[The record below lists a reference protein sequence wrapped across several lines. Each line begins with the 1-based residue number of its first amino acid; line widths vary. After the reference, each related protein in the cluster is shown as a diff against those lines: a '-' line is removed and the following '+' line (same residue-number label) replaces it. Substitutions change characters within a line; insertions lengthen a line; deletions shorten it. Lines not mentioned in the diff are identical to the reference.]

1 MEKLKT
7 SPAEL
12 LKKVPIQTIEQD
24 ELNRVF
30 EYLSQQ
36 DKNKTENTDKIGA
49 MDIAKTLLFLG
60 CRPTKAE
67 VELIIWEVDDDLDG
81 FVSKQEFMTMYKRC
95 ISDHA
100 DLEPRKLFNLVQF
113 LMYDKTLK
121 GRVTVEETLQ
131 ILYVRHG
138 RVMLNHEIQAIF
150 GEDDTSPDSSEE
162 RSITYGQYVERIN
175 QRALDKHFPDKET
188 LKKRKAEEKK
198 NKSNDDMF

>member
-30 EYLSQQ
+30 DYLSQQ

-81 FVSKQEFMTMYKRC
+81 FVSK
-95 ISDHA
+95 
-100 DLEPRKLFNLVQF
+100 
-113 LMYDKTLK
+113 
-121 GRVTVEETLQ
+121 
-131 ILYVRHG
+131 
-138 RVMLNHEIQAIF
+138 
-150 GEDDTSPDSSEE
+150 
-162 RSITYGQYVERIN
+162 
-175 QRALDKHFPDKET
+175 
-188 LKKRKAEEKK
+188 
-198 NKSNDDMF
+198 